1 MFLGIEAVKQ
11 LADRKMEKSEAE
23 LEEFDEEINRKCNR
37 LLEISRQLE
46 FIASKLSQ
54 TSQKWKSFPKV
65 I

>member
-1 MFLGIEAVKQ
+1 MFLGVEAVKQ
-11 LADRKMEKSEAE
+11 PADRKMEKSEAE

-37 LLEISRQLE
+37 LLEISRQLKH
-46 FIASKLSQ
+46 IASKLSQ